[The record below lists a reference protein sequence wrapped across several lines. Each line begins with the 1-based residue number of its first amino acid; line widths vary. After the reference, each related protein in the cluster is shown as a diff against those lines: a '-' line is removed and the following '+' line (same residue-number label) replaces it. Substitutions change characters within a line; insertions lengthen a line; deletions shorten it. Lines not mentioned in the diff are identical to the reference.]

1 MSTLDSKTVTSGDEA
16 GISRELLLKMW
27 ENMNL
32 ARNFE
37 EHVQWLFS
45 RGLVHGTT
53 HLGIGEEATAAGTI
67 AALKPQDYVF
77 GTHRGHSQ
85 AICKGISVNNMMAEI
100 LARETGVCKGKGG
113 SMHIADPDIHY
124 FGADGILGASAVMC
138 NGTALAIKKRGEKDR
153 ISLVFF
159 GDGTSNE
166 GTTWEAM
173 NLAAVWQLPTLF
185 VCVNNTY
192 GMSTPI
198 AQAMKDTDISKR
210 AYPFDMPARSID
222 GNNVL
227 EVYQTIK
234 EAREYGLLGKNILET
249 GFDFD
254 LDIRLGA
261 GDLSLEGVHLKALAV
276 EMDMG
281 SAALKNVSG
290 ESLSVQCNL
299 GDFTLEGGEFDTA
312 ELTMSLGSLA
322 FSGAVRTAMR
332 AQSDMGDVD
341 LSGALAG
348 EIEVNAN
355 LGTVRIDSQLPR
367 SAYALD
373 LASNLG
379 SLTVDGERI
388 GTDSIGPSLQQ
399 EDGENSLHVRAD
411 MGDIFVQFA
420 AEE

>member
-45 RGLVHGTT
+45 KGLVHGTT

-100 LARETGVCKGKGG
+100 LAREAGVCKGKGG

-166 GTTWEAM
+166 GATWEAM

-234 EAREYGLLGKNILET
+234 ESRVRGFRQGPHAGGGEHLSYLRPLQERRQPVPHQGGDRVLEAEVPHQGLPQ
-249 GFDFD
+249 
-254 LDIRLGA
+254 
-261 GDLSLEGVHLKALAV
+261 
-276 EMDMG
+276 
-281 SAALKNVSG
+281 VSG
-290 ESLSVQCNL
+290 GKRHRLRAGTGQYRA
-299 GDFTLEGGEFDTA
+299 GGCRRHRRGGGICPGK
-312 ELTMSLGSLA
+312 S
-322 FSGAVRTAMR
+322 
-332 AQSDMGDVD
+332 
-341 LSGALAG
+341 
-348 EIEVNAN
+348 
-355 LGTVRIDSQLPR
+355 
-367 SAYALD
+367 
-373 LASNLG
+373 
-379 SLTVDGERI
+379 
-388 GTDSIGPSLQQ
+388 
-399 EDGENSLHVRAD
+399 
-411 MGDIFVQFA
+411 
-420 AEE
+420 

>member
-45 RGLVHGTT
+45 KGLVHGTT

-85 AICKGISVNNMMAEI
+85 AICKGISLNNMMAEI
-100 LARETGVCKGKGG
+100 LARETGVCKG
-113 SMHIADPDIHY
+113 
-124 FGADGILGASAVMC
+124 

-166 GTTWEAM
+166 GATWEAM

-234 EAREYGLLGKNILET
+234 EAREYVASGKGPML
-249 GFDFD
+249 
-254 LDIRLGA
+254 
-261 GDLSLEGVHLKALAV
+261 VV
-276 EMDMG
+276 E
-281 SAALKNVSG
+281 NTYRISG
-290 ESLSVQCNL
+290 HSKSDGNL
-299 GDFTLEGGEFDTA
+299 Y
-312 ELTMSLGSLA
+312 
-322 FSGAVRTAMR
+322 RTKE
-332 AQSDMGDVD
+332 
-341 LSGALAG
+341 
-348 EIEVNAN
+348 EIESWKQKCPIKAFRKYLVENGIATEQE
-355 LGTVRIDSQLPR
+355 LADIAQAAAAAID
-367 SAYALD
+367 
-373 LASNLG
+373 
-379 SLTVDGERI
+379 
-388 GTDSIGPSLQQ
+388 
-399 EDGENSLHVRAD
+399 
-411 MGDIFVQFA
+411 A
-420 AEE
+420 AEEYAKGSPEPSVDDLLNDVYA